1 MPDWLTRPFAG
12 DAQLPA
18 FDAEMRLLAAL
29 GFGFLIA
36 LIYRAVRGP
45 RAARNTLLATLVL
58 LTVLIAMTTIVI
70 GDNVARA
77 FAIVGALS
85 IVRFRTVVEDTRDTA
100 FVIFAVGVGLAVG
113 AGYLVV
119 PALTLPIAFVAA
131 FAFRRFLEEPS
142 PRDAGGVACTITIR
156 YQSDFA
162 AQERLEA
169 ALADGTLG
177 RRLTGIGSA
186 RAGTAIE
193 ENHLAAVADED
204 AMRSLASA
212 IRSVPGILS
221 VDVQASDR

>member
-1 MPDWLTRPFAG
+1 M
-12 DAQLPA
+12 
-18 FDAEMRLLAAL
+18 
-29 GFGFLIA
+29 
-36 LIYRAVRGP
+36 
-45 RAARNTLLATLVL
+45 
-58 LTVLIAMTTIVI
+58 
-70 GDNVARA
+70 
-77 FAIVGALS
+77 
-85 IVRFRTVVEDTRDTA
+85 
-100 FVIFAVGVGLAVG
+100 GVGLAVG

-177 RRLTGIGSA
+177 CRLTGIGSA

-193 ENHLAAVADED
+193 ENHLAAVEDED

-221 VDVQASDR
+221 VEVQASER